1 MGENSER
8 PILNIEGDLVA
19 LGPLRRE
26 LLPLYQ
32 RWINNLATMR
42 TLGLAPLPMTSEKE
56 QDWYDRQSKAE
67 DDVPFTIYERET
79 LRPIGN
85 TGLHGVDHRNRSAT
99 FGILIGEPDCR
110 GKGYGTE
117 TTRLML
123 DYAFTALGLH
133 NVMLTVFAFN
143 AAGTRRRHHIAGHLQ
158 IAGRR
163 QDCPQAHGPV
173 YPVALFRGE
182 RAQPLGHGSGV
193 FLEQDV
199 AVLLQVLQVL
209 RAALRSFECPFGIF
223 ALIFKADEPF
233 AQLVEIYEFGRRH
246 LLIAG
251 PPTLDLPE
259 PLAKS
264 GSFLQRVPVHLGAF
278 VLYHLVQSRA

>member
-1 MGENSER
+1 MGDASENAER
-8 PILNIEGDLVA
+8 PILNVEGNLVA
-19 LGPLRRE
+19 LGPLRRD

-32 RWINNLATMR
+32 RWINDLGTMR

-123 DYAFTALGLH
+123 DYAFTALGLN
-133 NVMLTVFAFN
+133 NVMLTVFEFN
-143 AAGTRRRHHIAGHLQ
+143 SAGAGFQFCKQTLMT
-158 IAGRR
+158 
-163 QDCPQAHGPV
+163 
-173 YPVALFRGE
+173 VARSAPGDFPRGLRVFRFPSALWAP
-182 RAQPLGHGSGV
+182 RVLG
-193 FLEQDV
+193 
-199 AVLLQVLQVL
+199 LLA
-209 RAALRSFECPFGIF
+209 RE
-223 ALIFKADEPF
+223 
-233 AQLVEIYEFGRRH
+233 
-246 LLIAG
+246 
-251 PPTLDLPE
+251 
-259 PLAKS
+259 
-264 GSFLQRVPVHLGAF
+264 
-278 VLYHLVQSRA
+278 